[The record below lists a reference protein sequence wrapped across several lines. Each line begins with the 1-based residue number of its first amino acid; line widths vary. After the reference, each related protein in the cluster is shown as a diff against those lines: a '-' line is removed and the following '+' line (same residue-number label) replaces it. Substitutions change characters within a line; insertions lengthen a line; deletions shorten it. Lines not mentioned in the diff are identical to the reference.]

1 MNSNEIRQKF
11 LDFFA
16 GYGHEI
22 VDSDSLMPAND
33 QSVLFTSAGMNQFK
47 EQFMGN
53 ITDFRRAASSQKCM
67 RTADLV
73 NVGKSPTHHTFFE
86 MLGNFSFGDYF
97 KNEAIQWAWEFIT
110 EVLLLPKERLWVSV
124 HHSDTEAFNIWLEI
138 IKINKSRIVKLG
150 DGDNFWPANA
160 PKEGPNGPCGPC
172 SEIFFD
178 WGEDSGCKSPECG
191 PACDCGRFSEIWNLV
206 FTQYD
211 RQPEGS
217 LTALPSKNID
227 TGMGLERIVS
237 VMQNVRSNYETDLF
251 VPILESLDNILQ
263 KEGLTPANDWLITK
277 ARAIADHIRAA
288 AFAISDG
295 IIPSN
300 EARGYVIRKLI
311 RRSIIYL
318 KQIGV
323 KKPLCYGLVYSI
335 GLVMEKAYPEIK
347 RRHETIAGI
356 IKKEEEMFWTIL
368 KERTPLAEEKFKM
381 LKNTAPSASGTGKNA
396 VQAAPYKDD
405 ADYEAFIL
413 YDTFGVPLEVSKEI
427 AYKYGHVISDDK
439 FEQLME
445 EQRKR
450 SRSATQISS
459 EIFSKSIGQLLKGI
473 KSEFVGFDLLEADAK
488 VLAVIQG
495 DVLVASASQDEHADI
510 ALDVTP
516 FYAESGGQIG
526 DRGFIKTEIGAELT
540 VEATIKADN
549 SILHRVKVIKGAIQ
563 KGDKVRACV
572 ITGERAATM
581 RNHTATH
588 LLQYALRSIL
598 GEDVEQSG
606 SFVDWEKLRF
616 DFNYPNQLNPQ
627 TVRKIEELVNAC
639 IWENIPVKTI
649 VMDLEQAKNNGALA
663 FFGEKYT
670 QKVRVLSI
678 GDKSKEL
685 CGGTHVK
692 ATGEIGCFKIVSE
705 SSVASGIRRI
715 EAITGKEAFNTIKD
729 NEQDLLDLCRIFK
742 VSQDKLL
749 ITAQKAVQ
757 QLKSLEKE
765 ISKLKAGN
773 IAHESQE
780 LIKQAINVNGVSVL
794 IKQFKD
800 YDMNAL
806 LNISDLI
813 RAQKDPVICVLGSIG
828 ANKPLLLV
836 GISKSLTQK
845 GLDAVKIIKEI
856 TEVCGGGGGGK
867 RELAQAGAKDAVLL
881 QKAIKQSAKIIEDY
895 INNIK
900 I

>member
-1 MNSNEIRQKF
+1 MKSNEVRQKF

-16 GYGHEI
+16 GHGHKI
-22 VDSDSLMPAND
+22 VESDSLVPAND

-53 ITDFRRAASSQKCM
+53 ITDFKRAASSQKCM

-97 KNEAIQWAWEFIT
+97 KQEAIQWAWEFIT
-110 EVLLLPKERLWVSV
+110 EVLLLPKDRLWVSV
-124 HHSDTEAFNIWLEI
+124 HKNDSEAYNIWLEK
-138 IKINKSRIVKLG
+138 IKIEKDRIVKLG
-150 DGDNFWPANA
+150 DSDNFWPANA

-178 WGEDSGCKSPECG
+178 WGEDAGCKKPECS
-191 PACDCGRFSEIWNLV
+191 PACDCKRFSEIWNLV

-211 RQPEGS
+211 RQPDGS

-251 VPILESLDNILQ
+251 VPILKSLDAILQ
-263 KEGLTPANDWLITK
+263 KEGITPEKEWSGTK

-288 AFAISDG
+288 AFAIADG
-295 IIPSN
+295 ITPSN
-300 EARGYVIRKLI
+300 ETRGYVIRKLI

-335 GLVMEKAYPEIK
+335 ATVMQEAYPEIK

-368 KERTPLAEEKFKM
+368 KERAQDNELKFKEFSQS
-381 LKNTAPSASGTGKNA
+381 LDKNTSPA
-396 VQAAPYKDD
+396 QI
-405 ADYEAFIL
+405 AFNQ
-413 YDTFGVPLEVSKEI
+413 YDTYGVPLEISKEN
-427 AYKYGHVISDDK
+427 AQKYGLSICDEE

-450 SRSATQISS
+450 SRSNTQISS
-459 EIFSKSIGQLLKGI
+459 EIFSKSIGHLLKGI
-473 KSEFVGFDLLEADAK
+473 KSEFVGYEKLEADAE

-495 DVLVASASQDEHADI
+495 DILVASATQEEQADI
-510 ALDVTP
+510 VLDVTP
-516 FYAESGGQIG
+516 FYAEAGGQVG
-526 DRGFIKTEIGAELT
+526 DRGLIKTENGAELT
-540 VEATIKADN
+540 VAATIKADN
-549 SILHRVKVIKGAIQ
+549 AILHRARVIKGSIK
-563 KGDKVRACV
+563 KGDKVSACV
-572 ITGERAATM
+572 TEEERLATE

-598 GEDVEQSG
+598 GKDVEQSG
-606 SFVDWEKLRF
+606 SFVSSEKLRF
-616 DFNYPNQLNPQ
+616 DFNHLNQLNPQ
-627 TVRKIEELVNAC
+627 TLREIEELVNAC
-639 IWENIPVKTI
+639 ILENIPVKTM
-649 VMDLEQAKNNGALA
+649 VMGIDEAKNSGALA
-663 FFGEKYT
+663 FFGEKYA

-705 SSVASGIRRI
+705 SSVAQGIRRI
-715 EAITGKEAFNTIKD
+715 EAFTGKAAFNAIKD
-729 NEQDLLDLCRIFK
+729 DEQTLNDLCRIFK
-742 VSQDKLL
+742 ISQDKLVM
-749 ITAQKAVQ
+749 TAKKAVQ

-765 ISKLKAGN
+765 ISRLKAGT
-773 IAHESQE
+773 ITQESQE
-780 LIKQAINVNGVSVL
+780 LIKQALSVNGVSVL
-794 IKQFKD
+794 IKDFKD
-800 YDMNAL
+800 YDMDAL
-806 LNISDLI
+806 RKLSDLI
-813 RAQKDPVICVLGSIG
+813 RAQKDPVVCVLGSTR

-836 GISKSLTQK
+836 GVSKTLTQK
-845 GLDAVKIIKEI
+845 GLDAVKIIRNI
-856 TEVCGGGGGGK
+856 TAVCGGGGGGK
-867 RELAQAGAKDAVLL
+867 KELAQAGAKDAVLL
-881 QKAIKQSAKIIEDY
+881 QKAIKQSLKIIEEHL
-895 INNIK
+895 NNIK